1 MLCNTKVGFPVF
13 DSVESQFDSNEFI
26 LCGGGGSARS
36 GVFNRVLRCT
46 LGPRPDGI
54 PGVSLVTLNSYDTG
68 SQIATSCCF
77 LSPTEICF
85 ALDKELVVCS
95 ASSSS
100 SADEGG
106 GYVERNRVVVGE
118 LVEVVRSFN
127 SQLFVGTELGSLVVY
142 DLGLQVLYHTRLHF
156 KPVVDLTFTPAFCAS
171 CSADGTIRIW
181 DLQNHMTTAAILPA
195 REGMTFREAKFL
207 PGNRLLA
214 LQVPKSRKGSCFASM
229 FARRTSNSGGEFVL
243 DQMHAVSPSLATGL
257 AANQRFVAVGSADAT
272 TLFHTETFAPVN
284 QANKVHGLPVTGLFF
299 RGGHLVSTSAD
310 ATAAMISVDLFAS
323 PARTGLGWLRMCLT
337 VLVSLVLFVG
347 GLLLIVLVAKGA
359 DGTQPKLALDVSLP
373 IDLHRVTTQQLQV
386 AIHNLM
392 LTLT

>member
-13 DSVESQFDSNEFI
+13 DSVESPFDSNEFI
-26 LCGGGGSARS
+26 LCGGGGSAKS
-36 GVFNRVLRCT
+36 GVFNRVLRCA

-54 PGVSLVTLNSYDTG
+54 PGVSLVTLGSFDTG
-68 SQIATSCCF
+68 TQLATSCCF

-95 ASSSS
+95 GTA
-100 SADEGG
+100 E
-106 GYVERNRVVVGE
+106 YVERSRVAVGE

-127 SQLFVGTELGSLVVY
+127 SQLFVGTELGSLIVY
-142 DLGLQVLYHTRLHF
+142 DLLLQVLHHTRLHF

-171 CSADGTIRIW
+171 CSQDGTIRVW

-214 LQVPKSRKGSCFASM
+214 LQVPKSRKGSCFASV
-229 FARRTSNSGGEFVL
+229 FARRASSTGGEFVL
-243 DQMHAVSPSLATGL
+243 DQMQAVSPSLATGL

-272 TLFHTETFAPVN
+272 TLFRTETFARVN
-284 QANKVHGLPVTGLFF
+284 QASKVHGLPVTGLFF

-310 ATAAMISVDLFAS
+310 ATAAMISVELFAS
-323 PARTGLGWLRMCLT
+323 PARTRLGWLRMCLA
-337 VLVSLVLFVG
+337 VLIPLVLFVG
-347 GLLLIVLVAKGA
+347 AGLLVVLVAKGA
-359 DGTQPKLALDVSLP
+359 DGTQPKSALDASLP
-373 IDLHRVTTQQLQV
+373 IDLHRVTPQQLQI
-386 AIHNLM
+386 AIRNLM
-392 LTLT
+392 LTFT